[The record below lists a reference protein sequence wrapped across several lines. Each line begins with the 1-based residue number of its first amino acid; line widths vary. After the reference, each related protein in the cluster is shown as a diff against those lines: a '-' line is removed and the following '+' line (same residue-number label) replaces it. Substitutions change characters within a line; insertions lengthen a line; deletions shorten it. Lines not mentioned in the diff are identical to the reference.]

1 MSEKP
6 QSERYCK
13 TCGDRHLPPTG
24 SKCPRVSSI
33 SPTKLAARFMNL
45 DVDRGAGF
53 TDHEGAVGNDSAE
66 QWDTAFPT
74 KPNKPSADPGTNPSH
89 LQTMVRS
96 HQNQLATLQNM
107 MGSLVSTVDKMAARL
122 HKTARKSGDTSSDS
136 SSSGYTGNHS
146 VQKWLW
152 MKTLIY
158 IYIWCTVA
166 FHIICCTFIFEIE
179 NNKFKIIR
187 GSFVQAYT
195 NLLPG

>member
-13 TCGDRHLPPTG
+13 ACGDRHLPPTW

-74 KPNKPSADPGTNPSH
+74 KPNKPSTDPGTDPSH

-96 HQNQLATLQNM
+96 HQNQL
-107 MGSLVSTVDKMAARL
+107 
-122 HKTARKSGDTSSDS
+122 
-136 SSSGYTGNHS
+136 
-146 VQKWLW
+146 
-152 MKTLIY
+152 
-158 IYIWCTVA
+158 
-166 FHIICCTFIFEIE
+166 
-179 NNKFKIIR
+179 
-187 GSFVQAYT
+187 
-195 NLLPG
+195 

>member
-66 QWDTAFPT
+66 QWDTAFSAVFKQIPVFIYLSFSIKPT
-74 KPNKPSADPGTNPSH
+74 IH
-89 LQTMVRS
+89 L
-96 HQNQLATLQNM
+96 
-107 MGSLVSTVDKMAARL
+107 
-122 HKTARKSGDTSSDS
+122 
-136 SSSGYTGNHS
+136 
-146 VQKWLW
+146 
-152 MKTLIY
+152 
-158 IYIWCTVA
+158 
-166 FHIICCTFIFEIE
+166 
-179 NNKFKIIR
+179 
-187 GSFVQAYT
+187 
-195 NLLPG
+195 